1 MFLTFYTIFN
11 ILIKFKTTIMEEK
24 SMDEIIIKQISVSFE
39 NKINDQKIAKF
50 IKSQK
55 ETVGISEYVKQ
66 LVVEDMKKK
75 NIY

>member
-1 MFLTFYTIFN
+1 
-11 ILIKFKTTIMEEK
+11 
-24 SMDEIIIKQISVSFE
+24 MDEIIIKQISVSFE